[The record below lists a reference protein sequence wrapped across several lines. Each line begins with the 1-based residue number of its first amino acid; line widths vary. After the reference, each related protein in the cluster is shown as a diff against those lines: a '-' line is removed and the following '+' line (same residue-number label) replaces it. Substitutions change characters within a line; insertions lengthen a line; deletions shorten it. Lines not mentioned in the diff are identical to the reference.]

1 MGKVPASSSAV
12 SPSSGL
18 WEVCPQNAL
27 NVNRIF
33 AWITSCRPE
42 GAQEPIDQLNG
53 AVSGD
58 AKCRLLEEEALLEN
72 SFRRDVLVRGAD
84 QWRLRGLLVQCGN
97 S

>member
-1 MGKVPASSSAV
+1 MPASSGAM

-27 NVNRIF
+27 NLNRIS
-33 AWITSCRPE
+33 ACITTCRPE
-42 GAQEPIDQLNG
+42 RAQEPIDRLNG

-58 AKCRLLEEEALLEN
+58 AECGVLEEEALLEN
-72 SFRRDVLVRGAD
+72 SFRRDVSVRGTD
-84 QWRLRGLLVQCGN
+84 QWRLCGLLVQYGN